1 VPRLRRSNLKGN
13 GIARRRCGRGFTYRW
28 ANGQRVVDREVLDRI
43 DALVI
48 PPAWQDVWICPWPH
62 GHIQAVGTDAAGRRQ
77 YRYHDAWRQRR
88 DREKFERIVEFGQV
102 LPHLREV
109 VNRDL
114 DRRGL
119 DQRRVAA
126 VGVRLLDI
134 GCFRIGNAEYAE
146 EHETFG
152 IATLLHDH
160 VTVAHGE
167 VTFSY
172 TSKGSIER
180 TVTVRDA
187 QILRAVRSLRR
198 GRSGGDELLAWKKKD
213 EWVNVGASDVND
225 YIKSVAGEQFSA
237 KDFRTWSGT
246 VLAAVELATTTVS
259 TNSAR
264 SRQRVVAAA
273 IKEVA
278 EYLGNTPAVCRSSY
292 VDPRI
297 IDRFEAGDTV
307 AAAVRDLGEETD
319 PHRIA
324 SGVEAAVVALLTDHV
339 AAA

>member
-1 VPRLRRSNLKGN
+1 VPRLRRSDIKGN
-13 GIARRRCGRGFTYRW
+13 GIGRRRCGRGFTYRW
-28 ANGQRVVDREVLDRI
+28 TNGQRVVDREVLDRI
-43 DALVI
+43 EALVI

-88 DREKFERIVEFGQV
+88 DREKFERIVDFGQA

-109 VNRDL
+109 LNRDL
-114 DRRGL
+114 EHRGL

-134 GCFRIGNAEYAE
+134 GCFRIGNTEYAE
-146 EHETFG
+146 ENETFG
-152 IATLLHDH
+152 IATLRHDH
-160 VTVAHGE
+160 VDVAHGE

-172 TSKGSIER
+172 KAKGSIER
-180 TVTVRDA
+180 IVTVRDA
-187 QILRAVRSLRR
+187 QIHRAVRSLRR
-198 GRSGGDELLAWKKKD
+198 GRSGRDELLAWKKKD
-213 EWVNVGASDVND
+213 EWVNVGASDLND

-264 SRQRVVAAA
+264 SRQRAVAAA

-307 AAAVRDLGEETD
+307 AAAVRELGEEPD
-319 PHRIA
+319 RHRLA
-324 SGVEAAVVALLTDHV
+324 CGVEAAVVALLTDHT